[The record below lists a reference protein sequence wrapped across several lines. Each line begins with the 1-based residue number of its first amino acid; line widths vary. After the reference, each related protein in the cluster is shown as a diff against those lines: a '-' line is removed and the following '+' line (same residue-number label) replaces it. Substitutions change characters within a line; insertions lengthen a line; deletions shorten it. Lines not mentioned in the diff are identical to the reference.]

1 MGLLAFGTEPG
12 LNWEP
17 LMPGSTH
24 FGHPTE
30 LLAQFYTDAKRTS
43 IRTDV
48 QKVLAEPF
56 LGRWH
61 ERTAGRRPRGH
72 QALPAA
78 LESSGS
84 LTFQVDLSTAP
95 AGLPII

>member
-48 QKVLAEPF
+48 Q
-56 LGRWH
+56 
-61 ERTAGRRPRGH
+61 
-72 QALPAA
+72 
-78 LESSGS
+78 
-84 LTFQVDLSTAP
+84 
-95 AGLPII
+95 